1 MKTCHFTFG
10 RFNPP
15 TIGHEKLIKAVANAA
30 GSGDYLIYPSQSFKK
45 PDNPLPYD
53 YKVEIMKK
61 MFPWAKIESA
71 ACCNTIMKV
80 AQDMMMKEYTDI
92 VMVVGSDRV
101 ADFDKLLQKQ
111 NRIDYS
117 FSTIK
122 VISAGERDPDAAGA
136 SGMSASKM
144 RNAAKTDQESK
155 NTPESEFYCHSE
167 FVGYGFALLWS
178 VLSAR
183 PERRSARAMRSRPSA
198 AYELTRHPV
207 MNYRK
212 HPKIFSELP
221 QSTMHRGV
229 GPAGEWGA
237 PQHAPAPRA
246 AGLVAHANRRA
257 CTTYRE
263 ELMT

>member
-53 YKVEIMKK
+53 YKIEIMKK

-71 ACCNTIMKV
+71 ACCNTIIKV

-111 NRIDYS
+111 NRVDYS

-144 RNAAKTDQESK
+144 RDAAKNLKTSDFIKGIPDS
-155 NTPESEFYCHSE
+155 
-167 FVGYGFALLWS
+167 
-178 VLSAR
+178 LSTKVKM
-183 PERRSARAMRSRPSA
+183 ERMAKFRSG
-198 AYELTRHPV
+198 
-207 MNYRK
+207 
-212 HPKIFSELP
+212 I
-221 QSTMHRGV
+221 
-229 GPAGEWGA
+229 
-237 PQHAPAPRA
+237 
-246 AGLVAHANRRA
+246 GL
-257 CTTYRE
+257 
-263 ELMT
+263 

>member
-53 YKVEIMKK
+53 YKIEIMKK

-71 ACCNTIMKV
+71 ACCNTIIKV

-111 NRIDYS
+111 NRVDYS

-144 RNAAKTDQESK
+144 RDAAKNLKTSDFLK
-155 NTPESEFYCHSE
+155 GIPDT
-167 FVGYGFALLWS
+167 
-178 VLSAR
+178 LSAK
-183 PERRSARAMRSRPSA
+183 EKM
-198 AYELTRHPV
+198 
-207 MNYRK
+207 
-212 HPKIFSELP
+212 
-221 QSTMHRGV
+221 
-229 GPAGEWGA
+229 
-237 PQHAPAPRA
+237 
-246 AGLVAHANRRA
+246 
-257 CTTYRE
+257 
-263 ELMT
+263 ELMAKVRSGMGL

>member
-15 TIGHEKLIKAVANAA
+15 TIGHEKLLRAVASQA
-30 GSGDYLIYPSQSFKK
+30 GSGDYLIYPSQTFKK
-45 PDNPLPYD
+45 PNNPLPYE
-53 YKVEIMKK
+53 YKIEIMQK
-61 MFPWAKIESA
+61 MFPWAKIETE
-71 ACCNTIMKV
+71 ACCNTIIKV

-144 RNAAKTDQESK
+144 RDAAKNLKTSDFLK
-155 NTPESEFYCHSE
+155 GIPDT
-167 FVGYGFALLWS
+167 
-178 VLSAR
+178 LSAK
-183 PERRSARAMRSRPSA
+183 EKM
-198 AYELTRHPV
+198 
-207 MNYRK
+207 
-212 HPKIFSELP
+212 
-221 QSTMHRGV
+221 
-229 GPAGEWGA
+229 
-237 PQHAPAPRA
+237 
-246 AGLVAHANRRA
+246 
-257 CTTYRE
+257 
-263 ELMT
+263 ELMAKVRSGMGL

>member
-1 MKTCHFTFG
+1 MKTCHFTFC

-53 YKVEIMKK
+53 YKIEIMKK

-71 ACCNTIMKV
+71 ACCNTIIKV

-111 NRIDYS
+111 NRVDYS

-144 RNAAKTDQESK
+144 RDAAKNLKTSDFIK
-155 NTPESEFYCHSE
+155 GIPDT
-167 FVGYGFALLWS
+167 
-178 VLSAR
+178 LSAK
-183 PERRSARAMRSRPSA
+183 EKM
-198 AYELTRHPV
+198 
-207 MNYRK
+207 
-212 HPKIFSELP
+212 
-221 QSTMHRGV
+221 
-229 GPAGEWGA
+229 
-237 PQHAPAPRA
+237 
-246 AGLVAHANRRA
+246 
-257 CTTYRE
+257 
-263 ELMT
+263 ELMAKVRSGMGL

>member
-1 MKTCHFTFG
+1 MSTCYFTFG

-53 YKVEIMKK
+53 YKIEIMKK

-71 ACCNTIMKV
+71 ACCNTIIKV

-111 NRIDYS
+111 NRVDYS

-144 RNAAKTDQESK
+144 RDAAKNLKTSDFIK
-155 NTPESEFYCHSE
+155 GIPDT
-167 FVGYGFALLWS
+167 
-178 VLSAR
+178 LSAK
-183 PERRSARAMRSRPSA
+183 EKM
-198 AYELTRHPV
+198 
-207 MNYRK
+207 
-212 HPKIFSELP
+212 
-221 QSTMHRGV
+221 
-229 GPAGEWGA
+229 
-237 PQHAPAPRA
+237 
-246 AGLVAHANRRA
+246 
-257 CTTYRE
+257 
-263 ELMT
+263 ELMAKVRSGMGL